1 MDEPLGGAPISPL
14 LPSPMDPD
22 ARSGITQRFGWVIGG
37 VIMSI
42 SLALLAFASLSD
54 ATQAP
59 AAAIPSAPAAD
70 TVTVQAARQWLD
82 LVDKGNWTESWDK
95 TGQSFKSLNTSNK
108 WAEVSE
114 KVRTPL
120 GALRSRELLAED
132 YVPAPPY
139 GYQMVRFKT
148 SFANKPAAV
157 ETLSLVRENQ
167 SWKVVGYI
175 ID

>member
-1 MDEPLGGAPISPL
+1 
-14 LPSPMDPD
+14 
-22 ARSGITQRFGWVIGG
+22 
-37 VIMSI
+37 MSI
-42 SLALLAFASLSD
+42 SLALLAYASLSD

-59 AAAIPSAPAAD
+59 AVANPSAPAAD

-82 LVDKGNWTESWDK
+82 LVDQGNWNESWNN
-95 TGQSFKSLNTSNK
+95 TGQSFKSLNTSDK
-108 WAEVSE
+108 WAEVSQ

-148 SFANKPAAV
+148 SFTNKPAAV